1 MPVTIEIDG
10 VGRVELGDEFKTLP
24 PDQQQ
29 RTIEEIVAS
38 AKRGAQP
45 QMGWGEWAGDVAK
58 SAGTGLA
65 EGAIGLV
72 GLPGTIKDAMQ
83 GGVDWA
89 AEKVLG
95 PRPEGAPQSMKS
107 PLSGAA
113 IKGYVE
119 NLTGDFYKPKTT
131 TGEYANTVGEFIP
144 GALIGGGGALKELG
158 SAALKYG
165 VAPGLAS
172 EAAGQATEGSSI
184 EPYARAL
191 AGIGAGIG
199 MAALPGVKLSAVP
212 RENRLLARAA
222 GDDGLTSATIGQ
234 NLDDLGPGGMVM
246 DLGPNLQRQAGA
258 LAATPGAQQKT
269 VRDAVTRR
277 ADTTKVRV
285 TDQLDDT
292 LGKAPIPSRIEAEL
306 SANKEGLTPLYTDA
320 LKGAKPVET
329 RALAD
334 DLDGLIRTTRGAV
347 QGHLRDI
354 RRMLDVNWDDAS
366 KARLAQNK
374 NWQPTQTLD
383 TNAATLLQ
391 TRQAIDDIIE
401 MAAEPSVAKQLTPI
415 RQRVDGILKSAA
427 PDIKKVDG
435 MAQDLIRQGQAV
447 TKGQQVLASGRE
459 APRPAEVADMMSPIP
474 AGDLIGPSGV
484 PMRLSQGARAEI
496 DRIVG
501 TNSSDVT
508 ALKQLLKGEGS
519 WNRDRLVSVFGQRK
533 ADKIFDI
540 VENELRFA
548 KTRAV
553 VDQNSESAA
562 RIAAM
567 QEVSPNNLGAQ
578 KGFARSAANF
588 QFGDAAASV
597 IDWATGALR
606 SNMRSAT
613 NERLAKLLTSA
624 KTDANAVE
632 AALRMVEAARV
643 SGNIGQDM
651 SILLI
656 NALSTA
662 KGSQPAPAR

>member
-1 MPVTIEIDG
+1 MADTDRIKRNIRKMIDMGAPEADIDG
-10 VGRVELGDEFKTLP
+10 YIASEGVTLE
-24 PDQQQ
+24 QL
-29 RTIEEIVAS
+29 
-38 AKRGAQP
+38 RGAPAKQEP
-45 QMGWGEWAGDVAK
+45 GWGEWAGDVAK
-58 SAGTGLA
+58 SAGVGLA

-72 GLPGTIKDAMQ
+72 GLPGTIKDGADSLAGWAM
-83 GGVDWA
+83 
-89 AEKVLG
+89 EKVAG
-95 PRPEGAPQSMKS
+95 PRPEGVPQRKN

-119 NLTGDFYKPKTT
+119 NVTGEFYKPQST
-131 TGEYANTVGEFIP
+131 TGEYARTVGEFVP
-144 GALIGGGGALKELG
+144 GALLGGGKTAAELG
-158 SAALKYG
+158 KSVLKYG
-165 VAPGLAS
+165 AVPGLAS
-172 EAAGQATEGSSI
+172 EAAGQATEGSSV

-191 AGIGAGIG
+191 AGIGAGVG
-199 MAALPGVKLSAVP
+199 MAALPGVKLSAIP
-212 RENRLLARAA
+212 RENRLLQRAA
-222 GDDGLTSATIGQ
+222 GDDGVTAATARQQI
-234 NLDDLGPGGMVM
+234 DDLGPSGMMM

-269 VRDAVTRR
+269 IRDAVVSR
-277 ADTTKVRV
+277 ADATKVRV
-285 TDQLDDT
+285 GQQLDDT
-292 LGKAPIPSRIEAEL
+292 LGKSPIPSRIEAEI
-306 SANKEGLTPLYTDA
+306 SANKEGLSPLYDA
-320 LKGAKPVET
+320 ALSGAKPVET
-329 RALAD
+329 RPLAD
-334 DLDGLIRTTRGAV
+334 DLEKLIRTSRGAV

-354 RRMLDVNWDDAS
+354 RRMLDVQLDDAS

-401 MAAEPSVAKQLTPI
+401 MAAEPSVAKQLAPI
-415 RQRVDGILKSAA
+415 RQRVDGILSSAA
-427 PDIKKVDG
+427 PGIKKADAA
-435 MAQDLIRQGQAV
+435 AQDLIRQGQAV
-447 TKGQQVLASGRE
+447 SRGQQVLASGRE
-459 APRPAEVADMMSPIP
+459 APRPAEVADMMSPVP

-519 WNRDRLVSVFGQRK
+519 WNRDRLVSVFGPRK
-533 ADKIFDI
+533 ADRIFDI
-540 VENELRFA
+540 VENELKFA

-578 KGFARSAANF
+578 RGAARSALNF

-613 NERLAKLLTSA
+613 NERLAKLLTAA
-624 KTDANAVE
+624 KTDAGAVE

-643 SGNIGQDM
+643 SGSIGEDM
-651 SILLI
+651 SILLV
-656 NALSTA
+656 NALSSTKA
-662 KGSQPAPAR
+662 PQPAGG